1 MSLVT
6 IVAAAEGH
14 AEVAAAEGQKAGL
27 FEALGLD
34 LKLLLVNAI
43 AFLILLA
50 ILSRFVYPALIK
62 AIDSR
67 REQIEAGLAE
77 AKKSQEA
84 AEDAEKRVESLLAEA
99 RKDADEI
106 ISRAQTESNAT
117 VAAAEDKARLRADQI
132 VKDARAQLESDIVKA
147 RAALKKDTLQ
157 LVALATEKV
166 VGEKLDAAKDAK
178 LLERALSQKPEAA
191 GDRA

>member
-1 MSLVT
+1 MN
-6 IVAAAEGH
+6 IPMIMAAAEGH
-14 AEVAAAEGQKAGL
+14 AEAAAAEGEKAGL

-34 LKLLLVNAI
+34 VTSLIINTL

-50 ILSRFVYPALIK
+50 ILARFVYPALIK

-67 REQIEAGLAE
+67 REAIEAGLAE

-84 AEDAEKRVESLLAEA
+84 AEDAEKRVGQLLAES
-99 RKDADEI
+99 RKEADEI
-106 ISRAQTESNAT
+106 VARSQAE
-117 VAAAEDKARLRADQI
+117 AAALVAEAEEKARHRADQI
-132 VKDARAQLESDIVKA
+132 VKDARAQLDADIVKA

-166 VGEKLDAAKDAK
+166 VGQKLDAAADTKLVESVIAK
-178 LLERALSQKPEAA
+178 ESA
-191 GDRA
+191 